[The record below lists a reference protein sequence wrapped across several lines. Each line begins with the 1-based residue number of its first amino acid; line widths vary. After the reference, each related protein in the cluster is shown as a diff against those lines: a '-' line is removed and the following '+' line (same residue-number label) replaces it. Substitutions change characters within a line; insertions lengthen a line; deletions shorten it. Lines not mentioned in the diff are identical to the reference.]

1 MDSEHFRIRA
11 RQCRELATVARDE
24 LSRRQLS
31 DLADELEAE
40 ADRMEAGDN
49 QTTSR

>member
-1 MDSEHFRIRA
+1 
-11 RQCRELATVARDE
+11 
-24 LSRRQLS
+24 LS